1 MNINSVVE
9 AQRKYF
15 ESGATR
21 STELRIEML
30 KKLLLKLLLQ
40 KQILKSMLLQQ
51 VQLSKELS
59 LHLKLLLIN

>member
-21 STELRIEML
+21 STEFRIEML
-30 KKLLLKLLLQ
+30 KKLRQSILDNGRAITGALRYDLN
-40 KQILKSMLLQQ
+40 KQP
-51 VQLSKELS
+51 
-59 LHLKLLLIN
+59 